1 MIRVVLRDTVRG
13 LGKRGEIV
21 EVADGYARNY
31 LLPQGL
37 AMRSSAGVEAQAATM
52 RSSREVKDARERAA
66 AEEIAK
72 RLAPVVIKVEA
83 RASGEGRLFGSIS
96 EADLVDAVYNQTGL
110 EIDRRSIALD
120 EPIKA
125 TGMHSVPAH
134 LHNDVQLFL
143 QVDVVAH

>member
-21 EVADGYARNY
+21 EVSDGYARNY
-31 LLPQGL
+31 LMPQGL
-37 AMRSSAGVEAQAATM
+37 AMRSSVGVEAQAVAM
-52 RSSREVKDARERAA
+52 RSGREIRDARERAA

-72 RLAPVVIKVEA
+72 KLAPMVIKVDA

-96 EADLVDAVYNQTGL
+96 EADVVDAVYTQTGL
-110 EIDRRSIALD
+110 EIDRRAIAM
-120 EPIKA
+120 EEHIKS

-134 LHNDVQLFL
+134 LHNDVQIFL
-143 QVDVVAH
+143 QVEVVAH

>member
-21 EVADGYARNY
+21 DVSDGYARNY

-37 AMRSSAGVEAQAATM
+37 AMRSSAGAETQAVTM
-52 RSSREVKDARERAA
+52 RASREVKDARDRAA

-72 RLAPVVIKVEA
+72 RLAPMVIKVEA

-96 EADLVDAVYNQTGL
+96 ESELVDAVYNQTGL
-110 EIDRRSIALD
+110 EIDRRAIALE
-120 EPIKA
+120 EPIKS

-143 QVDVVAH
+143 QVDVAAL